1 MLLKL
6 LAWSRLQIFG
16 QSDNFGF
23 YTFLLCT
30 VYNRHTGIIS
40 LSTDGVPDIKLVPGL
55 KAYRTAVELYITPL
69 LTPN

>member
-6 LAWSRLQIFG
+6 LAWSRLQILG

-23 YTFLLCT
+23 YTFLLYT
-30 VYNRHTGIIS
+30 VYNRHTCIIS
-40 LSTDGVPDIKLVPGL
+40 LSTDGVPDIILVPGL